1 MKIINRTVLLLSLV
15 SFFADIA
22 SEMLYPVVPIY
33 LKEIGFSVLL
43 IGVLEGLAEFTAGLS
58 KGYFGKKSDERGLR
72 IPFIKSGYLM
82 SALSKPMMGLLAAPL
97 WIFAARTLDRLG
109 KGVRTAARDALL
121 AQNATVETRARVFG
135 FHRSLDTAGAVLG
148 PAITLVFLYFLP
160 ANYRLL
166 FFMALIP
173 GLLSVALVFFIKE
186 RQQHRMSSARKGFFS
201 YFGYWRQST
210 PAYKKLVAGLLLFA
224 LVNSSDVFLL
234 LKTKEVTGSDTT
246 TVLVYIFYNLVY
258 ATAAYPL
265 GMVADRW
272 GFRRVF
278 ISGLFLFAMV
288 YALLGQASNTAMIL
302 AAFLIYGIYAAATES
317 IAKAWITNSIH
328 DGQTATAI
336 GFYTSGQSICSL
348 LASIIAGLVW
358 TTFNSTVLFLGTAI
372 ATTGIA
378 VYFLL
383 VNNKSLAVPV
393 TDTSSLAR

>member
-82 SALSKPMMGLLAAPL
+82 SALSKPMMGMLAIPL

-121 AQNATVETRARVFG
+121 AQNATPETRARVFG
-135 FHRSLDTAGAVLG
+135 FHRSIDTAGAVLG
-148 PAITLVFLYFLP
+148 PVIALAFLYFLP

-173 GLLSVALVFFIKE
+173 GLLSVALVFFIRE
-186 RQQHRMSSARKGFFS
+186 QPQRPLASGRRGFFS
-201 YFGYWRQST
+201 YFGYWREST
-210 PAYKKLVAGLLLFA
+210 PAYKKLVVGLLLFA

-246 TVLVYIFYNLVY
+246 TLLVYIFYNLVY
-258 ATAAYPL
+258 AAAAYPL
-265 GMVADRW
+265 GMLADRW
-272 GFRRVF
+272 GFRKVF
-278 ISGLFLFAMV
+278 LTGLLLFAVV
-288 YALLGQASNTAMIL
+288 YALLGIASQTVLIFAGL
-302 AAFLIYGIYAAATES
+302 FIYGIYAAATES
-317 IAKAWITNSIH
+317 IAKAWITNSTA
-328 DGQTATAI
+328 DGQTGTAI
-336 GFYTSGQSICSL
+336 GFYTSCQSICSL

-358 TTFNSTVLFLGTAI
+358 TSFNSRILFLGTAI
-372 ATTGIA
+372 TTMAIA

-383 VNNKSLAVPV
+383 VNNKSHPVPV
-393 TDTSSLAR
+393 NDMSSLAR